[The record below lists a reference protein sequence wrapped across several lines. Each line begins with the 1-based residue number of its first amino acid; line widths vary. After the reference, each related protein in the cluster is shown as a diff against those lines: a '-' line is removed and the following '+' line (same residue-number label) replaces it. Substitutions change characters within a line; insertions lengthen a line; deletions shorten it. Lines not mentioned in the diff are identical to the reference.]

1 MKVIKIQK
9 YFWFTIALFL
19 FPYKGIGSI
28 EIQKDPKNLF
38 MTTEIIKARDM
49 EGIPQASPTSYW
61 DETILL
67 NQDYIIIGAGIIGL
81 STAVEIKKA
90 DPEAKVLVLEKG
102 TLASGASTRNA
113 GFACFGSLTEIYEDI
128 SVMGAEK
135 AIAQVKDRWQGLKD
149 LREALSDQSINFRQT
164 GNYEIIGQDLLPLVN
179 QMKYV
184 NKLLRPIFNDNVFL
198 KMDEKLSDFG
208 FSKNHVSSLIL
219 NKFEG
224 QINSGKM
231 MEALQKK
238 AQSLGVIVRYGS
250 AALRPYKVGDKVHVS
265 VLTSNNSSQKQ
276 VTFKASAIGICTNG
290 FISELAPEVNIF
302 PGRGQIL
309 VTEPIKDTLLPTTPF
324 HIGKGF
330 WYFRLLDDNRI
341 LLGGGRNL
349 NISGETTKDLRTT
362 PDIIGPLKK
371 ILCSIIVPGQ
381 NPNIDFVWSGIMGFS
396 EEHTPIIKYLPN
408 LSNVVIGFGCNG
420 MGIARG
426 YDTGKKTAVL
436 MIKAKKGSSFS
447 ET

>member
-1 MKVIKIQK
+1 MKVIKPQK
-9 YFWFTIALFL
+9 YFWFIVALFL

-28 EIQKDPKNLF
+28 EIKKDPKSLF
-38 MTTEIIKARDM
+38 MTTEIVQARDTQ
-49 EGIPQASPTSYW
+49 GIPQASLTSYW

-67 NQDYIIIGAGIIGL
+67 NQDYIVIGAGIIGL
-81 STAVEIKKA
+81 STAIEIKKV

-128 SVMGAEK
+128 SVMGTKK

-149 LREALSDQSINFRQT
+149 LREALGDEAINFRQT
-164 GNYEIIGQDLLPLVN
+164 GNYEIIGPDLLPLVN
-179 QMKYV
+179 QMKYI
-184 NKLLRPIFNDNVFL
+184 NKLLHPIFNEDVFL
-198 KMDEKLSDFG
+198 KMDKKLLDFG

-231 MEALQKK
+231 MEALHKK

-250 AALRPYKVGDKVHVS
+250 TASRPYKVGDKVHVS
-265 VLTSNNSSQKQ
+265 VSTDKNSSQKQ
-276 VTFKASAIGICTNG
+276 VTFTAAAIGICTNG
-290 FISELAPEVNIF
+290 FISELAPEIHIS

-309 VTEPIKDTLLPTTPF
+309 VTEPIKDTPLPSTPF

-349 NISGETTKDLRTT
+349 NISGETTTDLKTT

-381 NPNIDFVWSGIMGFS
+381 NPSIDFVWSGIMGFS
-396 EEHTPIIKYLPN
+396 EEHTPIIKCLPD

-426 YDTGKKTAVL
+426 YDTGKKTAAL
-436 MIKAKKGSSFS
+436 MIKAKRGSSFS
-447 ET
+447 EK